1 MNHKQDRATLL
12 EQVGLYLPSKARGR
26 KENNVRPN
34 DYLAVP
40 PPLNLTA
47 HPIGNCLIWI
57 WTLNP
62 GGYGTSSFP
71 GKEQLAHRQTFYQSR
86 GKRPK
91 LSVLHLCH
99 RPYCIQPSHLY
110 EGNQK
115 ENSDDRRLRVKD
127 HMDLELAWV
136 KSFIAEKAARYRW
149 EDPAMIQ
156 KPLMK
161 LEGKGEHQCKYIIP
175 AGDRRICSICG
186 NPDDPNL
193 RVKFK
198 EEKPEFQ
205 PPQNDRNIHEIVR
218 HRRTFKDFG
227 AGMVIKTDLAIDSNT
242 PANRSEQRRREKE
255 VRKNPIDRPIRL
267 GPPVTLDPRDPK
279 PINFQISGD
288 QKIFGPGFLLLT
300 MRQTVKPSPEQEKTR
315 RINQKILNEL
325 SQPSQPNTSR

>member
-12 EQVGLYLPSKARGR
+12 EQAGLYLPSKERGK
-26 KENNVRPN
+26 KENNVRSN

-86 GKRPK
+86 GKLPK
-91 LSVLHLCH
+91 LSILHLCH

-110 EGNQK
+110 EGTQK

-127 HMDLELAWV
+127 HIDLELASV

-149 EDPAMIQ
+149 EDPPMFQ
-156 KPLMK
+156 KQLMQ

-175 AGDRRICSICG
+175 AGDRHICSICG

-193 RVKFK
+193 RVEFK

-218 HRRTFKDFG
+218 HRRTFKDIG
-227 AGMVIKTDLAIDSNT
+227 DDMVIKTDWAVNSNT
-242 PANRSEQRRREKE
+242 PANRSEQRRWKREAK
-255 VRKNPIDRPIRL
+255 KNPIDRPIRL
-267 GPPVTLDPRDPK
+267 GQPVTFDPRESKANKLPNVWR
-279 PINFQISGD
+279 PENIRTRIFITHNEANRETISRTGEN
-288 QKIFGPGFLLLT
+288 P
-300 MRQTVKPSPEQEKTR
+300 
-315 RINQKILNEL
+315 
-325 SQPSQPNTSR
+325 